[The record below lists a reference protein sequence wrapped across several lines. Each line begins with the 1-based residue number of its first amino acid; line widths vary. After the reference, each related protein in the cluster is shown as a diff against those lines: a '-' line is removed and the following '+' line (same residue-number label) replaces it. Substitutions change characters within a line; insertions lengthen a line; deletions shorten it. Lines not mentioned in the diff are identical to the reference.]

1 MMTDLFEEV
10 KNRYEIVSF
19 ISQFVKLK
27 KVGKN
32 YVGLCPFHS
41 ERTPS
46 FTVSPDKQIFKCFGC
61 GAAGDV
67 VTFYMKYKNL
77 EFREALLELAEKAG
91 IKVDK
96 RYFSSKQKER
106 DLIEINF
113 KIAKLYQHFLWNHPS
128 GEKARGYLK
137 ERGISEETARFFH
150 LGYAPSEGRVLAS
163 LLRAQN
169 ISLDLAVEAGLLKKG
184 EDGSYLDVFR
194 DRLIFP
200 IFNEKGECVG
210 FGGRTLDP
218 EGEPKYL
225 NSPESKVFKKSE
237 VLYGLFQS
245 KEYIKKEGAV
255 FLVEGYFDYLALWE
269 RGIKNLS
276 ATCGTALTEHHLKKL
291 KLLTEE
297 WYILYDG
304 DEAGRKAAL
313 RATSLILKEGFLP
326 RVILLPEGEDPDSF
340 AKKYHGKNLLEELNK
355 RSLEGIKFIWEF
367 YKEEYQKSPS
377 KVFREIIELLKGVS
391 DPLLLKRI
399 SRELS
404 YYFGIN
410 ETDIERRLKIE
421 VQEEPSYCPSEGI
434 DREECYLRIIAQY
447 LVNYPEDW
455 PFLERIGLKQ
465 LIDENSEK
473 PYHRFL
479 RKFMEVRLAEISLFE
494 IPDPEFQ
501 EILSDLLLSPPFDDK
516 EEVFKDI
523 VHFIETELKKREI
536 RQLVENLKVLEKMGN
551 KEEIE
556 SYLLKLKSTIYNK
569 EIL

>member
-77 EFREALLELAEKAG
+77 DFKEALFELAEKAG

-96 RYFSSKQKER
+96 RYFSSKQKEK
-106 DLIEINF
+106 DLVELNF

-137 ERGISEETARFFH
+137 ERGISEETARFFY

-169 ISLDLAVEAGLLKKG
+169 ISLDHALEAGLLKRG

-269 RGIKNLS
+269 RGIKNLA

-297 WYILYDG
+297 WYLLYDG

-313 RATSLILKEGFLP
+313 RATSLIIKEGFLP
-326 RVILLPEGEDPDSF
+326 KIILLPEGEDPDSF
-340 AKKYHGKNLLEELNK
+340 ARKYYGEDLLEELNK
-355 RSLEGIKFIWEF
+355 RALNGIKFIWEF

-377 KVFREIIELLKGVS
+377 KVFREILELLKGIP

-404 YYFGIN
+404 YYFGIS
-410 ETDIERRLKIE
+410 ETDIERKLKSEIK
-421 VQEEPSYCPSEGI
+421 EEPFSCPAEGI

-455 PFLERIGLKQ
+455 PLLEKIGLNQ
-465 LIDENSEK
+465 LIGENSEK
-473 PYHRFL
+473 PYHKFL
-479 RKFMEVRLAEISLFE
+479 RKIMELRQAESSLFE

-501 EILSDLLLSPPFDDK
+501 EILSDLLLSPPFEDK

-523 VHFIETELKKREI
+523 VHFIETEVKKREI
-536 RQLVENLKVLEKMGN
+536 RELVENLRSLEKTGK

-556 SYLLKLKSTIYNK
+556 NYLFKLKNAIFNK
-569 EIL
+569 VTL